1 MNKRKIGIAGSQGM
15 VGGAMRKYLECK
27 SNYQLF
33 LYDKGRDIGSPAI
46 LDNADFIY
54 VCVPTQFENG
64 KCNTDIVEEVID
76 GLSDNK
82 VVIIKS
88 TVIPGTTEK
97 LQKKYPNHKILFV
110 PEFLTEETTDQD
122 MSYPD
127 RQIIGYTKESYDVAG
142 DIKLQLPLAP
152 CTKMMP
158 ATEAEMVKY
167 AGNCWFAT
175 KVAFANQIYD
185 LCEKLEI
192 DYEPVLDGMAA
203 DKRIGRTHLKIFH
216 KGFRGYGG
224 KCLPKDLKALIS
236 FAKTNDMTLSVL
248 EEVDRYNDEL
258 VKLQGLNPLNTDE

>member
-1 MNKRKIGIAGSQGM
+1 MNIGIAGSSGM
-15 VGGAMRKYLECK
+15 VGGAIKGYFEKK

-46 LDNADFIY
+46 LDKADFIY

-88 TVIPGTTEK
+88 TVVPGTTEK
-97 LQKKYPNHKILFV
+97 LQEKYPNHKILFV

-167 AGNCWFAT
+167 AGNCWFAM
-175 KVAFANQIYD
+175 KVAFANQMYD
-185 LCEKLEI
+185 LCEKIGI
-192 DYEPVLDGMAA
+192 DYELVLEGMAA
-203 DKRIGRTHLKIFH
+203 DKRIGRTHLKVVH

-224 KCLPKDLKALIS
+224 KCLPKDVKALIV
-236 FAKTNDMTLSVL
+236 FAKSAGMPLSVL
-248 EEVDRYNDEL
+248 EEVDGYNDILLES
-258 VKLQGLNPLNTDE
+258 QGLEPLNTK